1 MDDEPRD
8 QNNNGAPHSGAT
20 DQELSWNAAVLATAW
35 VSPATPMSEN
45 QGWDLVGLQHMGSAQ
60 GEMYAWNRVLRWQRQ
75 LVEALTT
82 ADAPSGDDGGRGTSS
97 RHRAA
102 EARGAATSA
111 MRDMLLAGITA
122 GEQTNQI
129 WGNGTGRDPRDDLR
143 AFIASHGG

>member
-8 QNNNGAPHSGAT
+8 QNNTGAPHSGAT
-20 DQELSWNAAVLATAW
+20 DEELSWTAAALATAW
-35 VSPATPMSEN
+35 VSPAAPLSKSR
-45 QGWDLVGLQHMGSAQ
+45 GWDLVGLQHMGSAQ
-60 GEMYAWNRVLRWQRQ
+60 GEMYAWRRVLRWERQ
-75 LVEALTT
+75 LVEALTA
-82 ADAPSGDDGGRGTSS
+82 ADVPSGDDGGEGASS

-111 MRDMLLAGITA
+111 MRDMLLAGITD

-129 WGNGTGRDPRDDLR
+129 WGNSMGRDPRDELR